1 MKKRY
6 GYPGIDICLSLG
18 NYYLS
23 FLIKNSRI
31 GDTYYKQM
39 DLFDR
44 FQDKRNEIEIMDVL
58 EKVKNKEKIVFKTSR
73 AGLKKSQTKFAHAL
87 LASVIE
93 LENSSEYDLERGYGK
108 EWMVAKYM
116 FENNI
121 PGTDENIKALL
132 GYRSQNVKKL
142 IEKMQ

>member
-1 MKKRY
+1 
-6 GYPGIDICLSLG
+6 
-18 NYYLS
+18 
-23 FLIKNSRI
+23 
-31 GDTYYKQM
+31 M